1 MLHRHFIGNEKIAD
15 QPPMAPPEKAL
26 RTHDRGLFSAGELDQ
41 PVDSISENFHQHV
54 ISVIA
59 KALVAEAGVSR
70 QRTVLVLH
78 GSTPTEDFH
87 PKIFDAD
94 FLQSRSEVALVEIR
108 KPAR

>member
-1 MLHRHFIGNEKIAD
+1 
-15 QPPMAPPEKAL
+15 MASEEHDL
-26 RTHDRGLFSAGELDQ
+26 RTHDRGRFSRRELDQ
-41 PVDSISENFHQHV
+41 PPDSIPESFRQHV

-70 QRTVLVLH
+70 QRTVLVLL

-94 FLQSRSEVALVEIR
+94 FLQSRSEVALVEMR
-108 KPAR
+108 